1 MNIEVYIEKSSQ
13 WQAMAVLKEMR
24 RLIQKHH
31 LENKVSL
38 SASLCTGDFTNS
50 GVPVKIGENVTGYV
64 SKDDLENVFGTYILQ
79 PSGL

>member
-1 MNIEVYIEKSSQ
+1 MNIEVYIGKSCQLKSID
-13 WQAMAVLKEMR
+13 VLKEFQ
-24 RLIQKHH
+24 RLIRKHH

-50 GVPVKIGENVTGYV
+50 GVPVKIGENLTGYV

-79 PSGL
+79 PIGL

>member
-13 WQAMAVLKEMR
+13 LKSLDILKGFR

-50 GVPVKIGENVTGYV
+50 GVPVKIGEYLTGYV
-64 SKDDLENVFGTYILQ
+64 SKDNLENVFGTYILQ
-79 PSGL
+79 PINL